1 MPKSVHTSQTQQN
14 EEFARR
20 TVTSENLAGGF
31 TQVPDA
37 ILRDTTLP
45 CAARLIYEYLL
56 LCCRQNDRCW
66 PSVQRMAEHLGI
78 SRRTI
83 IRMIKL
89 LDERGYIKKVRRGL
103 TRTNLY
109 FITPLNPPEPPRPSG
124 PRSTSSS
131 DTHNLQDDPQDNL
144 QESTGEAQ
152 ASPANKFF
160 CPNSRC
166 QETIPKVTETP
177 SQEVSDCS
185 PKHIELNHTQEYTD
199 TRDSSFRS
207 GKAGLRGCMESHPT
221 HSHQGLET
229 IGTRDSLRAEIQ
241 KTSGDR
247 YNKSGNQFTLSAQ
260 IKPGNQITS
269 SARQERS
276 SQKSNHS
283 KPEEISRE
291 NRAKEVEEEKT
302 GKRRTFEEVA
312 ALIGIT
318 PEAMQ
323 GMKNWLATHRRP
335 ETIPLKLQGIIPV
348 WSRELGNSEPH
359 LIAANLTQA
368 SKLYAYARTQ
378 GLSQPETES
387 CFEHA
392 REVVRKRP
400 WVQKKM
406 AFFFSSLRLDILAAL
421 KHASTLAATISSIP
435 DGYEDPTP
443 TDAISARFKTS
454 IRPALTRQSG
464 TATPTD
470 ATPAGTRALTQ
481 PTGTQKSEPPP
492 PTTKQIVPL
501 PDSPRPEWRSWQTA
515 EWWGEQL
522 CDELDPGRTFSR
534 YEVRP
539 IAGGRYGFVL
549 LLNPPADPLWEEL
562 VAGDY
567 VASATV
573 RRSIKSVQAAYQM
586 QDPKRNPGR
595 EGNRTSALKGRKA
608 T

>member
-1 MPKSVHTSQTQQN
+1 MSKSALTPQATQPN
-14 EEFARR
+14 EEFAPR

-31 TQVPDA
+31 TQVPDS

-45 CAARLIYEYLL
+45 CSARLVYEYLL

-66 PSVQRMAEHLGI
+66 PSVQRIAENLGI

-89 LDERGYIKKVRRGL
+89 LNERGYIKKVRRGL

-109 FITPLNPPEPPRPSG
+109 FITPLNSPEPPNPSG
-124 PRSTSSS
+124 PGSTTSPRAQNS
-131 DTHNLQDDPQDNL
+131 QDDSQNNPQ
-144 QESTGEAQ
+144 EPTGEDQ
-152 ASPANKFF
+152 TSPASNFF
-160 CPNSRC
+160 CPNSKC
-166 QETIPKVTETP
+166 QGTISKVAETP
-177 SQEVSDCS
+177 SQEVSGCP
-185 PKHIELNHTQEYTD
+185 PKHSQSNHTQKQTD
-199 TRDSSFRS
+199 TRDSNLRS
-207 GKAGLRGCMESHPT
+207 GKAGLRGQAEEHPT
-221 HSHQGLET
+221 HSHRELET
-229 IGTRDSLRAEIQ
+229 IGTRRHIREKIQ
-241 KTSGDR
+241 ETNINRD
-247 YNKSGNQFTLSAQ
+247 NESGNQLKLSAQ
-260 IKPGNQITS
+260 IKQSNQRTYSGQI
-269 SARQERS
+269 ERS
-276 SQKSNHS
+276 SQRSNQS
-283 KPEEISRE
+283 KPEEMPRARHARE
-291 NRAKEVEEEKT
+291 EKEEKT
-302 GKRRTFEEVA
+302 GNRRTFEEVA
-312 ALIGIT
+312 ALIGIA

-323 GMKNWLATHRRP
+323 GMKTWLTTHRRP

-378 GLSQPETES
+378 GLSQQETES

-392 REVVRKRP
+392 REVVHKRP

-406 AFFFSSLRLDILAAL
+406 AFFFTSLRLDILAAL
-421 KHASTLAATISSIP
+421 KHANTLTASGSSIP
-435 DGYEDPTP
+435 DGYDDSMP
-443 TDAISARFKTS
+443 TDAISARFRTS
-454 IRPALTRQSG
+454 IRPRVIQQPDA
-464 TATPTD
+464 TAPIET
-470 ATPAGTRALTQ
+470 TPAGTRAPVQPMSTQ
-481 PTGTQKSEPPP
+481 ASEPPL
-492 PTTKQIVPL
+492 PTTKQIVLL

-549 LLNPPADPLWEEL
+549 LLNSPADPLWEEL

-573 RRSIKSVQAAYQM
+573 KQSIKSIRIAYQM
-586 QDPKRNPGR
+586 QGPERN
-595 EGNRTSALKGRKA
+595 SHQ
-608 T
+608 